1 MAQIDWRF
9 EAIELLTCNCDW
21 GCPCQ
26 FNARP
31 THGDC
36 RAAGAFRIGTGQF
49 GDTPLDGVVFAYLFA
64 WPGAIHEGKGEGQL
78 IVDEKASDS
87 QREAV
92 RAIFHGEHTEPGAT
106 IFNVFT
112 NVVDTYH
119 PPIVGPIAFD
129 ADIEARQGRFSVPGV
144 IEAEGRPILN
154 PVTGNP
160 HRARVTLPHGF
171 EYDTAEYAS
180 ATAKSGNAAIAI
192 DYANSHA
199 HFAWVKWTPT
209 GIVHH

>member
-1 MAQIDWRF
+1 M
-9 EAIELLTCNCDW
+9 
-21 GCPCQ
+21 
-26 FNARP
+26 
-31 THGDC
+31 
-36 RAAGAFRIGTGQF
+36 
-49 GDTPLDGVVFAYLFA
+49 
-64 WPGAIHEGKGEGQL
+64 
-78 IVDEKASDS
+78 
-87 QREAV
+87 
-92 RAIFHGEHTEPGAT
+92 
-106 IFNVFT
+106 FT

-129 ADIEARQGRFSVPGV
+129 ADIEARQGHFSVPGV

-180 ATAKSGNAAIAI
+180 AKAKSGNAAIAI

-199 HFAWVKWTPT
+199 HFAWVKWTPQASSIT
-209 GIVHH
+209 DRTVPGIGRSTRVGTLPDRTKLARWRRHDGGDRARVGAQA